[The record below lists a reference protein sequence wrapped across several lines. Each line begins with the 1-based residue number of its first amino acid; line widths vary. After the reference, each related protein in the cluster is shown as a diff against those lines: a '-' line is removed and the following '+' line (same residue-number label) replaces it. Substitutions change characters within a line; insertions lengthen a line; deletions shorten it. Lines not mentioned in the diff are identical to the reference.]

1 MIYKIKT
8 IVLKLLIQFLY
19 GFNRWSVLGEEN
31 IQSLIE
37 KNRSFILV
45 TWHGKVLSVFK
56 YFSRKNYIGLA
67 SKSGDGSLI
76 VDVGEKMGYRFV
88 RGSSGKGG
96 SEAYQSMVDLLKNPS
111 TQLII
116 TPDGPTGPEHVP
128 KPGAVRLARESGVPV
143 IPVVGHTSRSWI
155 LKNWHTFYISKPFSK
170 IKLVIGQPIY
180 FTKEQKVEE
189 CLDVLKKALTST
201 DKEASSDDA

>member
-96 SEAYQSMVDLLKNPS
+96 SEAYQNMVDLLKNPS